1 MDRQSIEQHN
11 IEIQKNLKSWE
22 NKPLLQ
28 DIYKE
33 FYKKIHAHIDYT
45 IDGKIVELGSGIGN
59 IKIEIPEAIS
69 TDLFEN
75 PWIDQVENAYQ
86 LSFDSDSVS
95 NLILFDVFHH
105 FEYPGNALAEFAR
118 VLKPNGRVIIFDPSI
133 SLFGYLIYGLLHHEP
148 VAIAKKIRW
157 KADNPFDPWKA
168 PYYAAQGNAERVFFG
183 EKYKT
188 HFVEWNIIERH
199 KYSALS
205 YVLSGGYS
213 KPQMFSSKR
222 FEKIKSLEKILDR
235 FPRIFSTRLLV
246 VIQKRRIV

>member
-1 MDRQSIEQHN
+1 MDRQSIDQHN

-22 NKPLLQ
+22 NKPLLR

-33 FYKKIHAHIDYT
+33 FYRKIHSYIDYSV
-45 IDGKIVELGSGIGN
+45 DGKIVELGSGIGN

-86 LSFDSDSVS
+86 LSFEDNSVS

-105 FEYPGNALAEFAR
+105 FEYPGNAFSEFNR
-118 VLKPNGRVIIFDPSI
+118 VLNPKGRVIIFDPSI
-133 SLFGYLIYGLLHHEP
+133 SMFGYMIYGLLHHEP
-148 VAIAKKIRW
+148 VAITKKIRW
-157 KADNPFDPWKA
+157 KAENPFDPWKA

-183 EKYKT
+183 KK
-188 HFVEWNIIERH
+188 FLPNLDEWNIIEKQ
-199 KYSALS
+199 KYSALP
-205 YVLSGGYS
+205 YILSGGYS
-213 KPQMFSSKR
+213 KPQMFPS
-222 FEKIKSLEKILDR
+222 KSLPNIKAIEKVMDH

-246 VIQKRRIV
+246 VLQKR